1 MEKCGVYVIAIFII
15 ISELDYDINSLVTGL
30 GLTSVVIALAA
41 QDLAESLLSGFAIVS
56 DKPFLVGDFVKIGE
70 YQGTVTDIKFRCTR
84 IRAVDDTI
92 ITIQNSVITK
102 SEVVNISR
110 MTKRRVEMNINL
122 PLETKS
128 EVIESLTI
136 MLKSVLEAD
145 EEVISDSVRVY
156 FDSIGEKSIK
166 VAIYLYTGIL
176 DYDDFL
182 RFKTKINLLVI
193 KTLEMENVSISY
205 PGESVYLNKV

>member
-1 MEKCGVYVIAIFII
+1 MGKYGVYVIAIFII
-15 ISELDYDINSLVTGL
+15 ISELDYDINGLVTGL

-110 MTKRRVEMNINL
+110 MTKRRLEINVNL

-128 EVIESLTI
+128 EVIENLTV

-145 EEVISDSVRVY
+145 EEVIPDSVRVY
-156 FDSIGEKSIK
+156 FDSIGEKGIK
-166 VAIYLYTGIL
+166 LSIYLYTGIL

-182 RFKTKINLLVI
+182 RFKTKINLLII
-193 KTLEMENVSISY
+193 KTLEMESVSISY
-205 PGESVYLNKV
+205 PGESVYLSK